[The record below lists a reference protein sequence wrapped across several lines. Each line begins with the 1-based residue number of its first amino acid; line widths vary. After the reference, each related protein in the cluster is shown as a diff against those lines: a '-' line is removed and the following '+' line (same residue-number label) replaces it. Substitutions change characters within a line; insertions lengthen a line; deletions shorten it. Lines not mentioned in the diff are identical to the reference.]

1 MRNKERRRRGGKDC
15 MMSDMEAKILELI
28 QSLTLEQQIDALNYA
43 LAMIATKKGMPPAPP
58 QTSEKHTP

>member
-1 MRNKERRRRGGKDC
+1 